1 MSSWLKKDDRVL
13 VITGNDKG
21 KTGLVLARGEDRVL
35 VQGINIRKK
44 HMKKRSE
51 NGRSEIASIETPIHI
66 SNVAPCTQE
75 GKKIKLKS
83 KVTES
88 GEKILYYVEDGK
100 EVVYR
105 TLKKTQKSR

>member
-1 MSSWLKKDDRVL
+1 MSGWLKKDDRVL
-13 VITGNDKG
+13 VIAGNDKG
-21 KTGLVLARGEDRVL
+21 KTGVILARGEEKLL
-35 VQGINIRKK
+35 VQGINIKKK

-51 NGRSEIASIETPIHI
+51 NSRSEIMSIETPIHI

-83 KVTES
+83 KVTDS
-88 GEKILYYVEDGK
+88 GEKILYYLEDDE

-105 TLKKTQKSR
+105 TLKKNKKSR